1 MAYIVVR
8 IRGTVNVPSW
18 ADTTLQ
24 MLNLDKMFRATIVP
38 EDPSF
43 VGMLKRVKN
52 YVAWCKADKD
62 TVKELIEKRARKQ
75 GYRQLDSSDLKALG
89 YNSVDDLATALA
101 DGKVALSK
109 LEPIKPWFALA
120 PPRKGFK
127 RKTKRMYQEGG
138 IAGENQELPSLV
150 KNMI

>member
-24 MLNLDKMFRATIVP
+24 LLNLNKKFSATIVP

-52 YVAWCKADKD
+52 YVAWCRADTE

-75 GYRQLDSSDLKALG
+75 GYRQVDSNDLKTLG
-89 YNSVDDLATALA
+89 YKSTDDLASAIA

-109 LEPIKPWFALA
+109 LELIKPWFTLA

-127 RKTKRMYQEGG
+127 RKTKRMYQDGG
-138 IAGENQELPSLV
+138 IAGENQELLSLV